1 LIGWRPRHPLA
12 YVSCLLAVMMGLA
25 IVSPAVYDVGL
36 VGVLSLVVPT
46 YAIAAWLPARTAA
59 VGFVVWSAG
68 AGVNAVRDHSSVS
81 RFVGG
86 YLMAIVIFA
95 LARVVR
101 SQRILSTALAARNLA
116 LAERRDDRARAAV
129 ASERIRIARDL
140 HVHIAALIGAMVV
153 QATAAK
159 QRVTA
164 DLRGALDA
172 AGAVEQDGREVL
184 SQMRRVLGVL
194 RSDREVPLRPV
205 YAEELGPPPLVPA

>member
-1 LIGWRPRHPLA
+1 
-12 YVSCLLAVMMGLA
+12 
-25 IVSPAVYDVGL
+25 
-36 VGVLSLVVPT
+36 
-46 YAIAAWLPARTAA
+46 
-59 VGFVVWSAG
+59 
-68 AGVNAVRDHSSVS
+68 
-81 RFVGG
+81 
-86 YLMAIVIFA
+86 
-95 LARVVR
+95 
-101 SQRILSTALAARNLA
+101 
-116 LAERRDDRARAAV
+116 
-129 ASERIRIARDL
+129 
-140 HVHIAALIGAMVV
+140 V